1 MCDVA
6 MPFAGV
12 TSRGLPGVLIKI
24 TSRSSHVLILGAL
37 KMMPTPL
44 HAHGRWGKG
53 VPSFV
58 FDCVG
63 GMCRL
68 LRVDACVCARPCF
81 CERNCNSCWGGGRDS
96 RGELTLRRECGQ
108 CCAVMTR
115 C

>member
-1 MCDVA
+1 MFACDVA
-6 MPFAGV
+6 MPFAGGV

-24 TSRSSHVLILGAL
+24 TSGSSHVLILGAL

-63 GMCRL
+63 GMCVFVACGCCVC
-68 LRVDACVCARPCF
+68 LRVRF
-81 CERNCNSCWGGGRDS
+81 SFFLLEELQQLLGR
-96 RGELTLRRECGQ
+96 RQGF
-108 CCAVMTR
+108 
-115 C
+115 